1 MTEVEIR
8 AELQVTLGAPGALKP
23 ISAAAESAPT
33 PYTVIINGANVTENH
48 TAKPRTEAVRA
59 SISRA
64 NKGRPSQHRAYRHTA
79 ASRRGMRAGCKQRH
93 QTDWVE
99 HVREAAKAAWARRR
113 AEASR

>member
-8 AELQVTLGAPGALKP
+8 AELQVTLGGPGALKP
-23 ISAAAESAPT
+23 IPRGESAPT

-48 TAKPRTEAVRA
+48 TGKPRTEAVRA
-59 SISRA
+59 AISRA
-64 NKGRPSQHRAYRHTA
+64 NKGRPSPHRAYRHTA
-79 ASRRGMRAGCKQRH
+79 ASQRGMRAGCKQRH

-99 HVREAAKAAWARRR
+99 YVREAAKAAWARRR